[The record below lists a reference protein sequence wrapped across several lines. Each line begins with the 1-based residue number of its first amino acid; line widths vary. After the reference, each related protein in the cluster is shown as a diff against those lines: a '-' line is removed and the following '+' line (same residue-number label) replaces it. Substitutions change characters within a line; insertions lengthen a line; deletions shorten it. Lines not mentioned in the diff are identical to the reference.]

1 MMEKLLSDQG
11 VNFES
16 NLLKQLCIL
25 IGTDKLHTSTYH
37 AAGNGITERVNKVIK
52 PNIAKY
58 VNDDHDNWD
67 LFLQMAISAYNNS
80 YHSTIKMTPYE
91 AQFGRKPVIVAEVI
105 MNNQLPANTKI
116 KDVSQ
121 LTVALRKS
129 AEFITE
135 IIRENTINA
144 QAKQKFYYDRF
155 VKDRAQFHIGDMVK
169 INNYRS
175 RIAHSKAFEPKFL
188 GPYKITKILGELN
201 YQLESTILP
210 PQIVHYNRMTHFHV
224 RSEFISEPKEVFT
237 TTPQLPNNPKPSIKA
252 YITSSIAPVDIT
264 IMQNPNLKRLKKKA
278 NKVLLTEFQR
288 LGGIDCSSNPIV
300 NTCQAIVPF
309 RPAVQQ
315 SKISRSSNHQLEELS
330 SEESSIEL
338 NNSLDQID
346 DQAASSKNEEGP
358 RNAKGKLIKKCQHC
372 EGFYEKKTG
381 LRIHQMY
388 CK

>member
-1 MMEKLLSDQG
+1 
-11 VNFES
+11 
-16 NLLKQLCIL
+16 
-25 IGTDKLHTSTYH
+25 
-37 AAGNGITERVNKVIK
+37 
-52 PNIAKY
+52 
-58 VNDDHDNWD
+58 
-67 LFLQMAISAYNNS
+67 
-80 YHSTIKMTPYE
+80 
-91 AQFGRKPVIVAEVI
+91 
-105 MNNQLPANTKI
+105 
-116 KDVSQ
+116 
-121 LTVALRKS
+121 
-129 AEFITE
+129 
-135 IIRENTINA
+135 
-144 QAKQKFYYDRF
+144 
-155 VKDRAQFHIGDMVK
+155 
-169 INNYRS
+169 
-175 RIAHSKAFEPKFL
+175 
-188 GPYKITKILGELN
+188 
-201 YQLESTILP
+201 
-210 PQIVHYNRMTHFHV
+210 MTHFHV

-300 NTCQAIVPF
+300 NKCQAIVPF